1 MRIGVVC
8 GDGLPVSGLLT
19 SLRYALDLG
28 VRLDVV
34 ELPVITDLGYSWRF
48 DKGFYPDGRGESYP
62 DWMTPACMELPGN
75 PDEWGRDLLAV
86 RDQVAGFDELGTPER
101 ETLREEIDR
110 LAAPYERHFRVILA
124 DVDVVIAMNMTLT
137 DAVPVTLALL
147 RVLAEMFADGRRPGR
162 VVWWDHDL
170 LKNYARTTDGK
181 RVYPVFPNELTPLP
195 GANSYTYW
203 ATLTPAQVAEAAGY
217 PTDAVPI
224 LLPPMVPLSIP
235 NEDLG
240 ADQLEFLAKYGVKED
255 QPVLVVPKRVVP
267 EKGVALALRLH
278 AATIAEARRRGDP
291 MPVMVVFGSLA
302 EEREHAQD
310 MLGLA
315 DGLGLDGLVVWADGV
330 PLSTHRDALGLHLDE
345 IDLLHIARKRWGG
358 VVYTPDVPGIEAAS
372 MPPAFAAVAG
382 LPCAVSPFKIFKSV
396 YPGYSAVMVGA
407 SAGEL
412 GQAAGELLDML
423 AAVRSADPVI
433 QRKLAK
439 NRDIALRTFG
449 ESHWRAFWN
458 ELAAAFQ

>member
-1 MRIGVVC
+1 M
-8 GDGLPVSGLLT
+8 SGLLT

-28 VRLDVV
+28 VRLGGV

-48 DKGFYPDGRGESYP
+48 DKGFSPDGRGEPYP
-62 DWMTPACMELPGN
+62 DWMTAACMELPGD
-75 PDEWGRDLLAV
+75 PEQWGRDLLAV
-86 RDQVAGFDELGTPER
+86 RDQVAALDELGSQER
-101 ETLREEIDR
+101 KMLREEIDR
-110 LAAPYERHFRVILA
+110 LAAPYEQHFRVMLA

-147 RVLAEMFADGRRPGR
+147 RVLDEMFADGQRLGR

-170 LKNYARTTDGK
+170 LKNYARTADGK

-195 GANSYTYW
+195 GANSYTHW
-203 ATLTPAQVAEAAGY
+203 ATLTPAQVIEAAGY

-235 NEDLG
+235 DGELR
-240 ADQLEFLAKYGVKED
+240 ADQLEFLAEHGIKED

-291 MPVMVVFGSLA
+291 IPVLVVFGSLA

-310 MLGLA
+310 MLDLA
-315 DGLGLDGLVVWADGV
+315 DSLGLDDLVVWADGV
-330 PLSTHRDALGLHLDE
+330 PLSTYRDALGLHLDE
-345 IDLLHIARKRWGG
+345 IDLLHIARRRWGA
-358 VVYTPDVPGIEAAS
+358 VVYTPDVPGVEAAS

-382 LPCAVSPFKIFKSV
+382 MPCAVSPFKIFESV
-396 YPGYSAVMVGA
+396 YPGYSAVMVG
-407 SAGEL
+407 SSDSEL
-412 GQAAGELLDML
+412 KQAAGELLDML
-423 AAVRSADPVI
+423 AAVRDADPVI
-433 QRKLAK
+433 LRKLAE

-449 ESHWRAFWN
+449 EDHWRTFWQ
-458 ELAAAFQ
+458 ELAAAFH

>member
-1 MRIGVVC
+1 M
-8 GDGLPVSGLLT
+8 SGLLT

-28 VRLDVV
+28 ERLGVV

-48 DKGFYPDGRGESYP
+48 DKGFSPDGRDEPYP
-62 DWMTPACMELPGN
+62 DWMTPACMKLPGN
-75 PDEWGRDLLAV
+75 PEEWGRDLLAV
-86 RDQVAGFDELGTPER
+86 RDRVAGLDELSAPER
-101 ETLREEIDR
+101 TELREEIDR
-110 LAAPYERHFRVILA
+110 LAAPYEQHFRVMLA
-124 DVDVVIAMNMTLT
+124 EVDVVIAMNMTLT

-147 RVLAEMFADGRRPGR
+147 RVLDEMFGDGKRPGR

-170 LKNYARTTDGK
+170 LKEYARTTDGK
-181 RVYPVFPNELTPLP
+181 RLYPVFPNELTPLP
-195 GANSYTYW
+195 GANSYTCW
-203 ATLTPAQVAEAAGY
+203 ATLTPAQLAEAADY

-235 NEDLG
+235 DGELR
-240 ADQLEFLAKYGVKED
+240 ADQLEFLAEHGVEED

-291 MPVMVVFGSLA
+291 TPVMVVFGSLA

-310 MLGLA
+310 MLDLA
-315 DGLGLDGLVVWADGV
+315 DGLGLKDLVIWADGV
-330 PLSTHRDALGLHLDE
+330 PLSTYRDALGPHLDE
-345 IDLLHIARKRWGG
+345 LDLLHIARKRWGG
-358 VVYTPDVPGIEAAS
+358 VVYTPNVPGVEAAS

-382 LPCAVSPFKIFKSV
+382 LPCAVSPFKIFEAV

-407 SAGEL
+407 SADEL

-423 AAVRSADPVI
+423 AAVRKADPVV
-433 QRKLAK
+433 QQKLAK

-449 ESHWRAFWN
+449 ESHWRAFWQ
-458 ELAAAFQ
+458 ELAEVFQ